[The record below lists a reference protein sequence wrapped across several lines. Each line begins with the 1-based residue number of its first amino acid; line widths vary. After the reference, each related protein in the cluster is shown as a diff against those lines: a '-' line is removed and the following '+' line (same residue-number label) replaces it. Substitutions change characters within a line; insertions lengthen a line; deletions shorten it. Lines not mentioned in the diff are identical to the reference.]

1 MKFLCR
7 NLIWIMIKIKLVFLV
22 LVLGFSSLNAKVWS
36 QQDRIDLVFEN
47 MNMVQLFEQ
56 IQQKTNLKFV
66 FNHEDVQ
73 KYTVS
78 GKVHYKT
85 VSEIL
90 DLVFADKPL
99 RYEITSDHVVI
110 FYAKQNDDEKKVTG
124 IKVKGTVTDEEGIP
138 LPGVTVMIKWTSI
151 GTATD
156 IDGKFHLDVPQ
167 SDTTKLV
174 FSFVGMQSYELKI
187 SKKKTEYNV
196 VMKPDTKA
204 LDDVVVTGFFTKKK
218 ESFTGSV
225 KTMTVEEIKAVSN
238 TNLVSAISMLTP
250 GMRMVENNAFGSN
263 PNRMPEIVIRGTS
276 SLSTEADQSA
286 NQPVIMLD
294 GVEITMRD
302 LYDIDINDIERVD
315 VLKDAS
321 ATAIYGSRA
330 SNGVIIINTKK
341 GKSGR
346 VQVGYSGTFSINTRP
361 NKVDVMSANE
371 FREFV
376 TSKFGESSAQFKA
389 LGQANTDWQD
399 EIFKTSFS
407 TDHNVNVSGAIPHMP
422 YRVSVSYT
430 NENGILKTSNMERLT
445 GAISLNPN
453 FFDKKLNIQLNV
465 KGIYNTNRFA
475 DTGAIGMA
483 TQYDPTQPIY
493 MDGNPYGNG
502 YFMYMKSGNNPTPVD
517 IGLANPVS
525 ILDSKHDESTVYRSI
540 GNAQIDYKFH
550 FLPELRANLNL
561 GYDVSKSEGD
571 VIIEDNAPMTW
582 CQGNYKTGFGENS
595 SYYQLKRNTLLDFY
609 LNYAKEFGAHHVDVM
624 GGYSWQHFYNSTWT
638 KYPYSTVKA
647 EETGKEFY
655 KDMEDYSTEN
665 YLVSFFGRL
674 NYTLLNRYLVTFTLR
689 NDGSSRFNKDNRWG
703 LFPSVAL
710 AWKMKEENF
719 LKGVDWLSD
728 LKLRLG
734 YGITGQQN
742 LNNGDYPYM
751 ARYMYS
757 KAGANYYF
765 GNNKYSL
772 IAPQAYDEN
781 LKWEETTT
789 YNIGLDFGV
798 LNNKLTGTLDLYYR
812 KTDDLLNTVTAP
824 AGTNFSNQLLT
835 NVGTLENKG
844 IELTLT
850 AHPITTK
857 DWDWTLS
864 YNISYN
870 KNEIT
875 KLTFNDDPAYKGVIH
890 TGIDGATGYNIMIN
904 AVDHPYNSFY
914 VWEQLYDKA
923 GNPIEG
929 AYVDQNGDN
938 KIDEEDL
945 VAYKKSAPDV
955 FMGLTSQLSYKNWD
969 LSFAL
974 RASIGNY
981 AYNNVQSNREAWDG
995 SQMYDQTGFLK
1006 NRLTSAWKTNFK
1018 TGQYRSS
1025 YYVQNASFVRMDNIS
1040 LGYTFNKLFND
1051 KQSARVYVTVQNPF
1065 VITKYDGLDP
1075 EISGSG
1081 VDNNIYPRPRVFM
1094 LGLNLNF

>member
-1 MKFLCR
+1 MKKNLFSFPRSKVRMLKGSKGVWLFL
-7 NLIWIMIKIKLVFLV
+7 IMFWMINTAASAAGI
-22 LVLGFSSLNAKVWS
+22 
-36 QQDRIDLVFEN
+36 
-47 MNMVQLFEQ
+47 
-56 IQQKTNLKFV
+56 
-66 FNHEDVQ
+66 
-73 KYTVS
+73 
-78 GKVHYKT
+78 
-85 VSEIL
+85 EI
-90 DLVFADKPL
+90 
-99 RYEITSDHVVI
+99 
-110 FYAKQNDDEKKVTG
+110 
-124 IKVKGTVTDEEGIP
+124 KGTVTDSKGEP
-138 LPGVTVMIKWTSI
+138 LPGVNIVELGVKKNNGTISDLNGKYTITVESQKSVLQYTFIGYKTTEVTVGNRKTINVSLKDDTQSLDEVVVIGYGTMRKKDLSGAVASIKSDDLMLGNPTSI
-151 GTATD
+151 SQALQ
-156 IDGKFHLDVPQ
+156 GKLAGVQVNQ
-167 SDTTKLV
+167 SD
-174 FSFVGMQSYELKI
+174 GA
-187 SKKKTEYNV
+187 
-196 VMKPDTKA
+196 P
-204 LDDVVVTGFFTKKK
+204 
-218 ESFTGSV
+218 GSG
-225 KTMTVEEIKAVSN
+225 VSI
-238 TNLVSAISMLTP
+238 T
-250 GMRMVENNAFGSN
+250 
-263 PNRMPEIVIRGTS
+263 IRGANSFSTNSQPLYIVDGIPFEVGDTPS
-276 SLSTEADQSA
+276 SKANEGNNSTTNPLSLI
-286 NQPVIMLD
+286 NP
-294 GVEITMRD
+294 
-302 LYDIDINDIERVD
+302 NDIESID
-315 VLKDAS
+315 ILKDAS